1 MKAVVSR
8 STLRNDLINDSS
20 KQLLQM
26 LPIRGLT
33 RKPFVRFCRSENRIL
48 VTKENKLD
56 MSYNPVNKNGEITN
70 GRENSHKYI
79 LGLL

>member
-1 MKAVVSR
+1 M
-8 STLRNDLINDSS
+8 
-20 KQLLQM
+20 
-26 LPIRGLT
+26 
-33 RKPFVRFCRSENRIL
+33 RFCRSENRIL

-70 GRENSHKYI
+70 GGENSHKYS